1 MASRQFLTLFAGIV
15 TAIFAGLL
23 LTLAAFL
30 AFTGTRMNEPI
41 VLALISIFP
50 LLIAIACLSPKR
62 RTSAL
67 RLVGGITALATGGL
81 LIASFVS
88 SDVEMDRRGRGICVV
103 TMLAAAAIAVK
114 GRWPS

>member
-1 MASRQFLTLFAGIV
+1 MLAGIV
-15 TAIFAGLL
+15 AAIIAGLL
-23 LTLAAFL
+23 LTLAVFL
-30 AFTGTRMNEPI
+30 VFAGTRMNEPI
-41 VLALISIFP
+41 TMALISIFP
-50 LLIAIACLSPKR
+50 LLIAVACLSPKR
-62 RTSAL
+62 RTTAL

-88 SDVEMDRRGRGICVV
+88 PDVELDRKGRGICVV